1 MLLEGKNAL
10 ITGSNRGIGKAI
22 LETFAREGCETIW
35 AHARTETAEFL
46 DTIQYLSSQYGTEIY
61 PIYFDLTDTESLKR
75 VIKDIV
81 RSKQNIDILV
91 NNAGVAHGGL
101 FQMTPVSQIKEVFE
115 TNLYAGMEIT
125 QLILK
130 KMTRQ
135 KSGSIVNLASI
146 SGIDLKS
153 GNSAY
158 GVSKAAVIAWTKT
171 LSAELSSYNIR
182 VNAVAPGLTDTRM
195 ATLMEKQAGEE
206 MVMESLMGRLA
217 QPGEIAHVVS
227 YLASDNASFINGQVI
242 RVDGGGK

>member
-1 MLLEGKNAL
+1 MLLDGKNAL

-22 LETFAREGCETIW
+22 LETFAKEGCKIIW
-35 AHARTETAEFL
+35 AHARTESSEFL
-46 DTIQYLSSQYGTEIY
+46 DLVQTLSSQYETEIC
-61 PIYFDLTDTESLKR
+61 PIYFDLTDTDSLKR
-75 VIKDIV
+75 EIKEIV

-101 FQMTPVSQIKEVFE
+101 FQMTPISQIKEIFE
-115 TNLYAGMEIT
+115 INLYAGMEIT

-171 LSAELSSYNIR
+171 LAAELGPYNIR

-195 ATLMEKQAGEE
+195 ATLMEREAGEE
-206 MVMESLMGRLA
+206 MVMESILGRLA
-217 QPGEIAHVVS
+217 KPEEIANVMS
-227 YLASDNASFINGQVI
+227 YLASDNASFINGQII
-242 RVDGGGK
+242 RVDGGRK

>member
-10 ITGSNRGIGKAI
+10 ITGSNRGIGKAT
-22 LETFAREGCETIW
+22 LETFAKEGCKVIW
-35 AHARTETAEFL
+35 AHARTWSDEFTN
-46 DTIQYLSSQYGTEIY
+46 TIQSISSEYGTEIY
-61 PIYFDLTDTESLKR
+61 PIYFDLTDTDSLKKE
-75 VIKDIV
+75 IKEIV
-81 RSKQNIDILV
+81 RIKQNIDILV

-101 FQMTPVSQIKEVFE
+101 FQMTPISQIKEVFE

-130 KMTRQ
+130 KMSRQ

-171 LSAELSSYNIR
+171 LAAELGSYNIR

-195 ATLMEKQAGEE
+195 ATLMEKHAGEE
-206 MVMESLMGRLA
+206 MVMESTMSRLA
-217 QPGEIAHVVS
+217 QPEEIANVVS
-227 YLASDNASFINGQVI
+227 YLASDKASFINGQVI
-242 RVDGGGK
+242 RIDGGRR